1 MDILEQIKQ
10 DFLNNGIKNLSEAE
24 FNQKIKE
31 YNLTEE
37 EEKELNLWAFE
48 NDIYSIDDNLDN
60 IGSYV
65 NGYLRLSADEEKELS
80 KIIRHSQDE
89 NQIKA
94 AKEKFINGNIGLVY
108 VIAKKYVDKNKGMF
122 IDDLVQEGTFGL
134 MKAVDKF
141 EYDKG
146 FKFSTYASYWIKDA
160 ILKGKENGH
169 VRIPV
174 HVLNEISKLKKI
186 KEKYLAENFTE
197 ISQQELQDITGYP
210 PEKLFQLQQY
220 MEMQSSF
227 SMNQESSDEDK
238 TEIINLVEDKNNSDM
253 GGDLITS
260 MSMEYYQSE
269 FKRMLDEFT
278 DRQKSIFLSIF
289 IDGMSYEDVAKKEG
303 ISSSRV
309 RQIATMVQ
317 SKMARKISED
327 EEFQAL
333 MEDIIK

>member
-1 MDILEQIKQ
+1 MDILEQIKK
-10 DFLNNGIKNLSEAE
+10 DLLNNEIKNLSEAE
-24 FNQKIKE
+24 FNQIIKE
-31 YNLTEE
+31 YKLTDE

-48 NDIYSIDDNLDN
+48 NDIYSIDDDLDN

-108 VIAKKYVDKNKGMF
+108 VIAKKYVDINKGVF
-122 IDDLVQEGTFGL
+122 IEDLVQEGTFGL

-174 HVLNEISKLKKI
+174 HVQNEIYKLKKI
-186 KEKYLAENFTE
+186 KEEYVKENDNE
-197 ISQQELQDITGYP
+197 ISQQELMNKTGYSA
-210 PEKLFQLQQY
+210 EKILQLQQY
-220 MEMQSSF
+220 MQMQSSF
-227 SMNQESSDEDK
+227 SMNQAASEEDE
-238 TEIINLVEDKNNSDM
+238 TEIIDLIEDKNNSNI

-260 MSMEYYQSE
+260 MSMDYYQEE
-269 FKRMLDEFT
+269 FSRMLSEFT

-317 SKMARKISED
+317 SRMARKISED
-327 EEFQAL
+327 PEFQAL

>member
-1 MDILEQIKQ
+1 MDILEQIKK
-10 DFLNNGIKNLSEAE
+10 DLLNNEIKNLSEAE
-24 FNQKIKE
+24 FNQIIKE
-31 YNLTEE
+31 YKLTDE

-48 NDIYSIDDNLDN
+48 NDIYSIDDDLDN

-108 VIAKKYVDKNKGMF
+108 VIAKKYVDINKGVF
-122 IDDLVQEGTFGL
+122 IEDLVQEGTFGL

-174 HVLNEISKLKKI
+174 HVQNEIYKLKKI
-186 KEKYLAENFTE
+186 KEEYVKENDNE
-197 ISQQELQDITGYP
+197 ISQQELMNKTGYSA
-210 PEKLFQLQQY
+210 EKILQLQQY
-220 MEMQSSF
+220 MQMQSSF
-227 SMNQESSDEDK
+227 SMNQAASEEDE
-238 TEIINLVEDKNNSDM
+238 TEIIDLIEDKNNSNI

-260 MSMEYYQSE
+260 MSMDYYQEE
-269 FKRMLDEFT
+269 FNRMLSEFT

-317 SKMARKISED
+317 SRMARKISED
-327 EEFQAL
+327 PEFQAL

>member
-1 MDILEQIKQ
+1 MDILEQIKK
-10 DFLNNGIKNLSEAE
+10 DLLNNEIKNLSEAE
-24 FNQKIKE
+24 FNQIIKE
-31 YNLTEE
+31 YKLTDE

-48 NDIYSIDDNLDN
+48 NDIYSIDDDLDN

-108 VIAKKYVDKNKGMF
+108 VIAKKYVDINKGVF
-122 IDDLVQEGTFGL
+122 IEDLVQEGTFGL

-174 HVLNEISKLKKI
+174 HVQNEIYKLKKI
-186 KEKYLAENFTE
+186 KEEYVKENDNE
-197 ISQQELQDITGYP
+197 ISQQELMNKTGYSA
-210 PEKLFQLQQY
+210 EKILQLQQY
-220 MEMQSSF
+220 MQMQSSF
-227 SMNQESSDEDK
+227 SMNQAASEEDE
-238 TEIINLVEDKNNSDM
+238 TEIIDLIEDKNNSDI

-260 MSMEYYQSE
+260 MSMDYYQEE
-269 FKRMLDEFT
+269 FSRMLSEFT

-317 SKMARKISED
+317 SRMARKISED
-327 EEFQAL
+327 PEFQAL

>member
-1 MDILEQIKQ
+1 MDILEQIKK
-10 DFLNNGIKNLSEAE
+10 DLLNNEIKNLSEAE
-24 FNQKIKE
+24 FNQIIKE
-31 YNLTEE
+31 YKLTDE

-48 NDIYSIDDNLDN
+48 NDIYSIDDDLDN

-89 NQIKA
+89 NQIEA

-108 VIAKKYVDKNKGMF
+108 VIAKKYVDINKGVF
-122 IDDLVQEGTFGL
+122 IEDLVQEGTFGL

-174 HVLNEISKLKKI
+174 HVQNEIYKLKKI
-186 KEKYLAENFTE
+186 KEEYVKENDNE
-197 ISQQELQDITGYP
+197 ISQQELMNKTGYSA
-210 PEKLFQLQQY
+210 EKILQLQQY
-220 MEMQSSF
+220 MQMQSSF
-227 SMNQESSDEDK
+227 SMNQAASEEDE
-238 TEIINLVEDKNNSDM
+238 TEIIDLIEDKNNSNI

-260 MSMEYYQSE
+260 MSMDYYQEE
-269 FKRMLDEFT
+269 FNRMLSEFT

-317 SKMARKISED
+317 SRMARKISED
-327 EEFQAL
+327 PEFQAL

>member
-134 MKAVDKF
+134 IKAVDKF

>member
-1 MDILEQIKQ
+1 MDILEQIKK
-10 DFLNNGIKNLSEAE
+10 DLLNNEIKNLSEAE
-24 FNQKIKE
+24 FNQIIKE
-31 YNLTEE
+31 YKLTDE

-48 NDIYSIDDNLDN
+48 NDIYSIDDDLDN

-89 NQIKA
+89 NQIEA

-108 VIAKKYVDKNKGMF
+108 VIAKKYVDINKGVF
-122 IDDLVQEGTFGL
+122 IEDLVQEGTFGL

-174 HVLNEISKLKKI
+174 HVQNEIYKLKKI
-186 KEKYLAENFTE
+186 KEEYVKENDNE
-197 ISQQELQDITGYP
+197 ISQQELMNKTGYSA
-210 PEKLFQLQQY
+210 EKILQLQQY
-220 MEMQSSF
+220 MQMQSSF
-227 SMNQESSDEDK
+227 SMNQAASEEDE
-238 TEIINLVEDKNNSDM
+238 TEIIDLIEDKNNSNI

-260 MSMEYYQSE
+260 MSMDYYQEE
-269 FKRMLDEFT
+269 FSRMLSEFT

-317 SKMARKISED
+317 SRMARKISED
-327 EEFQAL
+327 PEFQAL

>member
-10 DFLNNGIKNLSEAE
+10 YFLNNGIKNLSEAE

-31 YNLTEE
+31 YQLTEE
-37 EEKELNLWAFE
+37 DEKELNLWAFE
-48 NDIYSIDDNLDN
+48 NDIYSIDNNLDN

-65 NGYLRLSADEEKELS
+65 NGYLRLSADEEKELA

-108 VIAKKYVDKNKGMF
+108 IIAKKYVDKNKGMF
-122 IDDLVQEGTFGL
+122 LEDLVQEGMFGL

-174 HVLNEISKLKKI
+174 HVQNEISKLRKI
-186 KEKYLAENFTE
+186 KEKYKLENFSE
-197 ISQQELQDITGYP
+197 ISQQELLDITGYS

-227 SMNQESSDEDK
+227 SMNQEASNEDK
-238 TEIINLVEDKNNSDM
+238 TEIIDLIEDKNNSDI

-260 MSMEYYQSE
+260 MSMEYYQNE

-327 EEFQAL
+327 VEFQAL